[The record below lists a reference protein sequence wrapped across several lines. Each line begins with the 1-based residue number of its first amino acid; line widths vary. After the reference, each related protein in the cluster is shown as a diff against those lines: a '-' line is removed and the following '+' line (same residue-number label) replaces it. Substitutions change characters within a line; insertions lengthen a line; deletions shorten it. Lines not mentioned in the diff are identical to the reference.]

1 MVGLAY
7 FNHCLSVLYVVI
19 CQNIGILSVITTSQ
33 YSYSAAPVLHCPS
46 VLVLVWAH
54 LHTANAGLDCAE
66 LVTQLPHQYNLLH
79 LLTSHIT
86 IYIMF
91 LHYIHYQAR
100 SISAHY
106 DNHSNAVMARAVL
119 LGHNHNSIVCWF
131 CKLLH

>member
-1 MVGLAY
+1 MAY

-33 YSYSAAPVLHCPS
+33 YSYSAAPLHHCPS
-46 VLVLVWAH
+46 VLVPVWAH
-54 LHTANAGLDCAE
+54 LHTANAGLDSAE

-106 DNHSNAVMARAVL
+106 DNHSNAVIAWAVWSQSQFNCL
-119 LGHNHNSIVCWF
+119 LV
-131 CKLLH
+131 L

>member
-1 MVGLAY
+1 MAY

-100 SISAHY
+100 SIEAFCNFQYRSNQTRHLRISKILVLETLY
-106 DNHSNAVMARAVL
+106 NH
-119 LGHNHNSIVCWF
+119 
-131 CKLLH
+131 